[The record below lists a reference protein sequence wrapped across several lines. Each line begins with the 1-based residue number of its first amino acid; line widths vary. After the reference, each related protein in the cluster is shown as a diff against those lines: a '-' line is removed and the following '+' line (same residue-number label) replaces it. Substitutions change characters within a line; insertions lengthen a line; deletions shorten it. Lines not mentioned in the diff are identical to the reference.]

1 MIDLF
6 EKDSLFSL
14 MERART
20 KRDTHWGKIITYSRK
35 VFIPLTNMCRD
46 TCGYCTFVKDPNSP
60 EANILS
66 PEQVMKIVKTGERK
80 GCKEALLSLG
90 EKPELKHNQAKEKLK
105 LLGFTSMVDYL
116 AEICEMIINESSLLP
131 HVNPGT
137 MSEAD
142 ILLLRPFSAS
152 MGMMLETI
160 SKRLNK
166 KNGPHYACPD
176 KVPLQRIRTLER
188 AGKNKVPF
196 TTGLLIGIGETWNE
210 RLEALNLINDIHKEY
225 GNIQE
230 VIIQNFQPKPDIA
243 MSSHPTLDIEEI
255 LKTIAVARII
265 LSPDISLQAPPN
277 LHPEHLSYL
286 EAGINDW
293 GGISPLTIDFINP
306 EMEWPEINDLSQRM
320 SFKGYKLRERLTVYP
335 KYIYEKKNFLSSEIR
350 SQISKM
356 DTRIAC

>member
-20 KRDTHWGKIITYSRK
+20 KRDTHWGKKITYSRK

-46 TCGYCTFVKDPNSP
+46 TCGYCTFVKDPNSS

-66 PEQVMKIVKTGERK
+66 PEQVMKIVKSGERK

-90 EKPELKHNQAKEKLK
+90 EKPELKHPQAKEKLK

-137 MSEAD
+137 MSESD

-210 RLEALNLINDIHKEY
+210 RLEALNLINDIHREY

-277 LHPEHLSYL
+277 LHKEHLSYL

-356 DTRIAC
+356 DTKIAC

>member
-20 KRDTHWGKIITYSRK
+20 KRDTHWGKKITYSRK

-46 TCGYCTFVKDPNSP
+46 TCGYCTFVKDPNSS

-66 PEQVMKIVKTGERK
+66 PEQVMKIVKSGERK

-90 EKPELKHNQAKEKLK
+90 EKPELKHPQAKEKLK

-137 MSEAD
+137 MSESD

-210 RLEALNLINDIHKEY
+210 RLEALNLINDIHREY

-243 MSSHPTLDIEEI
+243 MSSHPPLYIEEI

-277 LHPEHLSYL
+277 LHKEHLSYL

-356 DTRIAC
+356 DTKIAC